1 MPFLLDGNPTS
12 SEVSEAVNYL
22 LSNFNTTYSADSV
35 SGQISGPTGQTV
47 GFLYKYIAVKYAD
60 SFDGSVNFSNTPTNR
75 QYYGIRNTNDITEST
90 NPVDYIWSKVT
101 GGFGTTKFLFYKVNG
116 GRQIDFAVGTVAPA
130 YAWLQDSGVAI
141 DLDAISVVI
150 TATPIIYQWTA
161 TSTPATRPSTTTTY
175 TWSTGTY
182 TAPAG
187 WYIEVPSNTTPG
199 SYLWAI
205 AITIVQTG
213 GINTATLDWTN
224 VAYPIRSVGYNGA
237 NGPTGANGNSFLA
250 AYRSQSQASATP
262 TFTTPTS
269 GPVAPTGWILT
280 TPTVSVGE
288 VLWYIQGEYNG
299 SSTLTINGVA
309 PNTTRWTGPIAAS
322 VFQDIR
328 SDNWNGSNPPTFA
341 TPGTWG
347 TAGYYISRSTGTM
360 ILNNLGARGTL
371 QSGSS
376 PAISGT
382 SMSGAGA
389 VINNSGTFAVGDS
402 TNNITY
408 NGSQV
413 TLNGNIVA
421 VSNLQEGTTTTQ
433 SGNTFGFGNGT
444 TLYSIATCG
453 FFRSTNVGTAALAT
467 SGVNN
472 VAFAALGVN
481 ASTALFGNTF
491 GTDSISPYY
500 TILGTT
506 IGGTS
511 GGWQQA
517 AFMQRRGSYGGSASE
532 ANPDAYTVGYARM
545 VYLDGSTNYA
555 AKIMSTTGTT
565 DDRGIIVGGPT
576 NGLYVLGAGVSTVG
590 FTPFTG
596 MHLCLLPNTITPVA
610 GDIYYDT
617 SIYLKP
623 NVNDVLSFI
632 ALTNAPQMKGAIG
645 VFTNMAEGSVPP
657 YMQTTIDEP
666 YMEHGVE
673 QVKVVTITKPEY
685 EPVLEENTLVLVNAL
700 GEGLINVCGEN
711 GNLVVGDL
719 IVTSSIPG
727 KGMKQSDDII
737 RSITVARS
745 REAVTFSS
753 PTDVQQVA
761 CIYLCG

>member
-130 YAWLQDSGVAI
+130 YAWLQDSGAAI

-161 TSTPATRPSTTTTY
+161 TSTPPTRPSTTTTY

-187 WYIEVPSNTTPG
+187 WSIEVPSNTTPG

-213 GINTATLDWTN
+213 GINTATLNWPSTS
-224 VAYPIRSVGYNGA
+224 YPIRSVGYNGT

-299 SSTLTINGVA
+299 SSTLTINGVG

-341 TPGTWG
+341 SPGTWG

-402 TNNITY
+402 SNNITY
-408 NGSQV
+408 NGSQL

-421 VSNLQEGTTTTQ
+421 LGNLQQGTSTTQ
-433 SGNTFGFGNGT
+433 SGNTFGYGNGT
-444 TLYSIATCG
+444 TLYGTNVCG
-453 FFRSTNVGTAALAT
+453 YFRSTNAGTAALAA

-472 VAFAALGVN
+472 VAFAAIG
-481 ASTALFGNTF
+481 ASSATALFSNTI
-491 GTDSISPYY
+491 GYDTVSAQYV
-500 TILGTT
+500 ILGITL
-506 IGGTS
+506 GGNS

-517 AFMQRRGSYGGSASE
+517 AFMQRRGSYAGSASDS
-532 ANPDAYTVGYARM
+532 NPDAYTEGYARIA
-545 VYLDGSTNYA
+545 YLDGSTNYA
-555 AKIMSTTGTT
+555 AKFMSTTGTT

-590 FTPFTG
+590 FSPFTG

-645 VFTNMAEGSVPP
+645 VFTNMAEGSVPS

-673 QVKVVTITKPEY
+673 QIRVVTITKPEY
-685 EPVLEENTLVLVNAL
+685 KTVLEENTLVLVNAL

>member
-75 QYYGIRNTNDITEST
+75 QYYGIRNSNDTVEST

-101 GGFGTTKFLFYKVNG
+101 GGFSTTKFLFYKVNG

-130 YAWLQDSGVAI
+130 YAWLQDSGAAI

-161 TSTPATRPSTTTTY
+161 TSTPPTRPSTTTTY

-187 WYIEVPSNTTPG
+187 WSIEVPSNTTPG

-237 NGPTGANGNSFLA
+237 NGATGANGNSFLA

-299 SSTLTINGVA
+299 SSTLTINGVG

-341 TPGTWG
+341 TPATWG

-382 SMSGAGA
+382 SMTGAGA

-402 TNNITY
+402 TNNISY
-408 NGSQV
+408 NGSQL

-421 VSNLQEGTTTTQ
+421 VNNLQEGTSTTQ

-444 TLYSIATCG
+444 TLYGIATSG
-453 FFRSTNVGTAALAT
+453 FFRSTNSGTAALAA

-472 VAFAALGVN
+472 IAFAAIGVN
-481 ASTALFGNTF
+481 ASTALFGNTI

-517 AFMQRRGSYGGSASE
+517 AFLQRRSGYGGSASE
-532 ANPDAYTVGYARM
+532 SNPDAYTQGYARIA
-545 VYLDGSTNYA
+545 YLDVSTNYA
-555 AKIMSTTGTT
+555 AKFMSSSGTT

-617 SIYLKP
+617 SIYIKP

-632 ALTNAPQMKGAIG
+632 ALCNLPQMKGAIG
-645 VFTNMAEGSVPP
+645 VFTNMAQGSVPQ

-673 QVKVVTITKPEY
+673 QVRVVTITKPEY
-685 EPVLEENTLVLVNAL
+685 KTVLEENTLVLVNAL

-761 CIYLCG
+761 CVYLCG

>member
-1 MPFLLDGNPTS
+1 MPFLLDGDPSS

-22 LSNFNTTYSADSV
+22 LSNYNTTYTANSV
-35 SGQISGPTGQTV
+35 SGEISGPTGQIV
-47 GFLYKYIAVKYAD
+47 GYLYKYIAVKYAD

-75 QYYGIRNTNDITEST
+75 QYYGIRNTNSSTEST
-90 NPVDYIWSKVT
+90 NPVDYVWSKVT

-116 GRQIDFAVGTVAPA
+116 GRQIDFAVGTIAPA
-130 YAWLQDSGVAI
+130 YAWLQDSGAAI

-161 TSTPATRPSTTTTY
+161 SSTPATRPITTTTY

-187 WYIEVPSNTTPG
+187 WSVEIPSNTTPG
-199 SYLWAI
+199 NYLWAI
-205 AITIVQTG
+205 SITIVQTG

-224 VAYPIRSVGYNGA
+224 TSYPIRSVGYNGS
-237 NGPTGANGNSFLA
+237 NGSTGNSFLSAYKAQDQSLA
-250 AYRSQSQASATP
+250 AP

-269 GPVAPTGWILT
+269 SAIAPTGWSLS
-280 TPTVSVGE
+280 TPSVSVGQ
-288 VLWYIQGEYNG
+288 VLWYIQGEYN
-299 SSTLTINGVA
+299 SSPTLTINGVG
-309 PNTTRWTGPIAAS
+309 PNSTRWTGPIAAS

-341 TPGTWG
+341 SPGTWG

-382 SMSGAGA
+382 SMTGAGA

-402 TNNITY
+402 SNNITY
-408 NGSQV
+408 NGSQL

-421 VSNLQEGTTTTQ
+421 LGNLQQGTSTTQ
-433 SGNTFGFGNGT
+433 SGNTFGYGNGT
-444 TLYSIATCG
+444 TLYGTATAG
-453 FFRSTNVGTAALAT
+453 FFRSTNAGTAGLAA

-472 VAFAALGVN
+472 VAFAAIG
-481 ASTALFGNTF
+481 ASSATALFSNTL
-491 GTDSISPYY
+491 GYDTVSAQYV
-500 TILGTT
+500 ILGITL
-506 IGGTS
+506 GGNS
-511 GGWQQA
+511 GGFQQA
-517 AFMQRRGSYGGSASE
+517 AFMQRRGSYTGSASDS
-532 ANPDAYTVGYARM
+532 NPDAYTEGYARIA
-545 VYLDGSTNYA
+545 YLDGSTNYA
-555 AKIMSTTGTT
+555 AKFMTTSGTT
-565 DDRGIIVGGPT
+565 DVLGITVGGPT

-632 ALTNAPQMKGAIG
+632 ALCNLPQMKGAIG
-645 VFTNMAEGSVPP
+645 VFTNMAQGSVPQ

-673 QVKVVTITKPEY
+673 QVRVVTITKPEY
-685 EPVLEENTLVLVNAL
+685 KTVLEENTLVLVNAL

-761 CIYLCG
+761 CVYLCG